1 MIEVD
6 DCDLRYLQS
15 SEFIPLPSAAVESW
29 ARPTNVFE
37 RRMAVHL
44 RSGLRLQ
51 LELETA
57 VRVLACASFSSAAKV
72 VMVDVHLG
80 QESLPIIKVLG
91 HCLDAPP
98 ICADEVCYMASALR
112 WYRLNGAVKVRVC
125 VRAPGLF
132 WLPLVS

>member
-15 SEFIPLPSAAVESW
+15 SAFIPLPSAAVVSW
-29 ARPTNVFE
+29 ARPANVFE

-44 RSGLRLQ
+44 RPGLRLQ

-57 VRVLACASFSSAAKV
+57 VRVFACAAFSSAKV
-72 VMVDVHLG
+72 VMVDVHFG
-80 QESLPIIKVLG
+80 QEGLPIIEVQG

-98 ICADEVCYMASALR
+98 VCADEVCYMASALR
-112 WYRLNGAVKVRVC
+112 WYRLNGAVQVRVC
-125 VRAPGLF
+125 VCAPGIF
-132 WLPLVS
+132 WLPLMS

>member
-29 ARPTNVFE
+29 ARPANVFE
-37 RRMAVHL
+37 QRMALHL
-44 RSGLRLQ
+44 RPGHRLH

-57 VRVLACASFSSAAKV
+57 VRVLAYAACSPAKV
-72 VMVDVHLG
+72 VTVDMRFG
-80 QESLPIIKVLG
+80 KEGLPLIEVLG

-112 WYRLNGAVKVRVC
+112 WYRLNGAVQVRVC

>member
-29 ARPTNVFE
+29 ARPANVFE

-44 RSGLRLQ
+44 RPELRLQ

-57 VRVLACASFSSAAKV
+57 VRVLACAAFSSGKV
-72 VMVDVHLG
+72 VMVDVHFG
-80 QESLPIIKVLG
+80 QEGLPIIEVLG

-98 ICADEVCYMASALR
+98 ICADEICNMAHALH
-112 WYRLNGAVKVRVC
+112 WYQRSGVLRLRVC
-125 VRAPGLF
+125 VCPPGLF
-132 WLPLVS
+132 WLPLTG

>member
-29 ARPTNVFE
+29 ARPANVFE

-44 RSGLRLQ
+44 RPGLRLQ

-57 VRVLACASFSSAAKV
+57 VRVLGCAAFSSGKA
-72 VMVDVHLG
+72 VMVDVHFG
-80 QESLPIIKVLG
+80 QAGLPIIKVLG
-91 HCLDAPP
+91 HCLGAPP
-98 ICADEVCYMASALR
+98 ICADELCYMASALR
-112 WYRLNGAVKVRVC
+112 WYRLNDAVRVRAC
-125 VRAPGLF
+125 VQDPGLF
-132 WLPLVS
+132 WLPLMS

>member
-15 SEFIPLPSAAVESW
+15 SEFIPVPSAAVESW
-29 ARPTNVFE
+29 ARPANVFE
-37 RRMAVHL
+37 RRMALHL
-44 RSGLRLQ
+44 RPGHSLP

-57 VRVLACASFSSAAKV
+57 VRVLACASCSSAKV
-72 VMVDVHLG
+72 LTVDVHFG
-80 QESLPIIKVLG
+80 QEGLPLIEVLG

-112 WYRLNGAVKVRVC
+112 WYRLNGAVRMRVC
-125 VRAPGLF
+125 VCAPGLF

>member
-29 ARPTNVFE
+29 ARPANVFE

-44 RSGLRLQ
+44 RPGLRLQ

-57 VRVLACASFSSAAKV
+57 VRVLACAAFSSGKV
-72 VMVDVHLG
+72 VMMDVHFG
-80 QESLPIIKVLG
+80 QEGLPIIEVQG
-91 HCLDAPP
+91 YCLDAPP
-98 ICADEVCYMASALR
+98 IWADEVCYMASALR
-112 WYRLNGAVKVRVC
+112 WYRRNGAVRMRACVC
-125 VRAPGLF
+125 SPGLF